1 MSDLLH
7 QFSFDGTDVRG
18 ELAQLELSLQDATR
32 HHHYPMLISQALG
45 ELLAATA
52 LLSANLKFPG
62 RLTLQVRLGG
72 SIRLLQAETN
82 EKGELRAIARFDEQQ
97 EEAQLSFVDGQ
108 MVITV
113 EPESG
118 QRYQGITAIAGGN
131 VAQALEEY
139 FLQSEQLPTRF
150 WLAANDGKATG
161 FMLQKVPAPAG
172 TEVDEDAWDRLNF
185 LAATVKQEEL
195 LELPA
200 QTLLQRLF
208 HEENTRVYPASP
220 LRFHCTCSKERL
232 GSALRQVGYSEL
244 DNMLAEMGRIDIH
257 CEFCQQ
263 PYLFERSDIEALFP
277 ERHLQ

>member
-1 MSDLLH
+1 M
-7 QFSFDGTDVRG
+7 
-18 ELAQLELSLQDATR
+18 
-32 HHHYPMLISQALG
+32 
-45 ELLAATA
+45 
-52 LLSANLKFPG
+52 LSANLKFPG

-97 EEAQLSFVDGQ
+97 EEAQLSFIDGQ

-113 EPESG
+113 EPENG

-150 WLAANDGKATG
+150 WLATGDGKATG

-172 TEVDEDAWDRLNF
+172 TEVDEDAWERLNF
-185 LAATVKQEEL
+185 LAATAKQEEL

-208 HEENTRVYPASP
+208 HEESTRVYPATP

-232 GSALRQVGYSEL
+232 GNALRQVGYNEL
-244 DNMLAEMGRIDIH
+244 DSMLTEMGRIDIH

-263 PYLFERSDIEALFP
+263 PYLFERTDIEALFP

>member
-1 MSDLLH
+1 
-7 QFSFDGTDVRG
+7 
-18 ELAQLELSLQDATR
+18 
-32 HHHYPMLISQALG
+32 MLISQALG

-82 EKGELRAIARFDEQQ
+82 EKASCAPSPALMNNK

-263 PYLFERSDIEALFP
+263 PYLFERSDIETLFP
-277 ERHLQ
+277 ERHFAITASPQVATFVNLRVFSI

>member
-18 ELAQLELSLQDATR
+18 EIAQLEHSYQEVIRR
-32 HHHYPMLISQALG
+32 HAYPKVIAQALG

-82 EKGELRAIARFDEQQ
+82 EKGELRAIARYDEHQ
-97 EEAQLSFVDGQ
+97 EETQLSFVDGQ

-113 EPESG
+113 EPENG

-131 VAQALEEY
+131 IAQALEEY
-139 FLQSEQLPTRF
+139 FRQSEQLPTQF
-150 WLAANDGKATG
+150 WLVASTDKATG

-172 TEVDEDAWDRLNF
+172 TEVDEDAWARLNF
-185 LAATVKQEEL
+185 LAATVKKEEL
-195 LELPA
+195 LDLAAP
-200 QTLLQRLF
+200 TLLQRLF
-208 HEENTRVYPASP
+208 HEETTRVYPATPVS
-220 LRFHCTCSKERL
+220 FHCTCSKDRL
-232 GSALRQVGYSEL
+232 GNALRQIGYTEL
-244 DNMLAEMGRIDIH
+244 DGMLKDMGRIDIH

-263 PYLFERSDIEALFP
+263 PYHFERADVEELFP